1 MAQRFAAWGLLN
13 LLAAGPGLGL
23 LAAFDAATDG
33 SLALQY
39 PIFGTHAWMTM
50 MGWAVPTMFALVC
63 LLLPVLKDVPFRSN
77 APAGICLFLLIVST
91 FGLAA
96 YLFMAHTGRS
106 ALFILPPVWGFYLI
120 CGIIYNL
127 IVWRHTARSLRPTA
141 TDIGVQAGAVWLL
154 IVLGVKVIAALGG
167 FGTGRHDFLASSDPA
182 VLVAMMLGFLGNTG
196 LAVAGAVA
204 PAFLL
209 TPHPRA
215 KVLNAFTFY
224 NAMVAIWCLG
234 ATWVLPWPFSFGR
247 LFLALAG
254 LLLLTAVIRIL
265 IEMRLFE
272 LISYHA
278 NSRRRKLTRLALAT
292 SGVMFAFSAAV
303 ISLIGIWNAATMHY
317 APAEMITL
325 AMHVFMIGFFANL
338 VIALFV
344 PLLGARSLSGAKL
357 VFAYLAHVAF
367 MLWLAAKLALAVM
380 GIVGHNALWYPR
392 YVAGGLA
399 GVAAL
404 CLTIWMVSAIAF
416 PGRSAPPAQTT
427 VPPPTQDSPPP
438 LIQ

>member
-1 MAQRFAAWGLLN
+1 MAQRFVAWGLLN

-63 LLLPVLKDVPFRSN
+63 LLLPVLKDVPFQSN
-77 APAGICLFLLIVST
+77 TAAGICLFLLIVST
-91 FGLAA
+91 LGLAA
-96 YLFMAHTGRS
+96 YLFLAHTGRS
-106 ALFILPPVWGFYLI
+106 ALFILPPIWAFYLI
-120 CGIIYNL
+120 CGIIYNI

-141 TDIGVQAGAVWLL
+141 TDIGVQSGAVWLL
-154 IVLGVKVIAALGG
+154 IVLSVKVIAALGG
-167 FGTGRHDFLASSDPA
+167 FGTGRHDFLASSDAA
-182 VLVAMMLGFLGNTG
+182 VLIAMMFGFLGNTG

-224 NAMVAIWCLG
+224 NVMVAIWCLG
-234 ATWVLPWPFSFGR
+234 AAWVLPWPFSFGR

-272 LISYHA
+272 LVSYRA

-292 SGVMFAFSAAV
+292 GTIMFTFSAAV
-303 ISLIGIWNAATMHY
+303 ISLIGIWNAATMSY

-325 AMHVFMIGFFANL
+325 PMHFFMIGFFSNL

-357 VFAYLAHVAF
+357 VFAYLAYVMF
-367 MLWLAAKLALAVM
+367 LLWLVAKLALAVM
-380 GIVGHNALWYPR
+380 GIVSHETLWYPR
-392 YVAGGLA
+392 YIVGGLA
-399 GVAAL
+399 AAAAVSL
-404 CLTIWMVSAIAF
+404 ALWMFSAIVF
-416 PGRSAPPAQTT
+416 PGRSATPQAT
-427 VPPPTQDSPPP
+427 VPPPAQDAPPP
-438 LIQ
+438 LMQ